1 MPGCP
6 TAPDIRA
13 MKGARRIVAL
23 TAYDACSALLA
34 EQGGADL
41 LLVGDSLGMVV
52 LGQPDTLAVT
62 MDQMVH
68 HTMAVTRVSRQALV
82 VADMPFGSYQ
92 ESPAQAVRN
101 AVRLVA
107 EAGARAVKVEGA
119 AHMDAVR
126 AIIAAGIPV
135 MGHVGLTPQRLAEFG
150 GFKVQGRTDAAAAV
164 IMEEALALS
173 DAGCF
178 SVVLECLPSPL
189 AARITAALPAP
200 TIGIGAGPDCDGQ
213 VLVIHD
219 VLGLFDR
226 FTPRFVKR
234 YADLGAAARQALT
247 AYAAEVR
254 DGSFPGPEHSYAMPG
269 AKPATPPDAPAN
281 EEKTP
286 GNGPA

>member
-1 MPGCP
+1 MPGRH

-13 MKGARRIVAL
+13 MKGARRIVVL
-23 TAYDACSALLA
+23 TAYDASAALLA
-34 EQGGADL
+34 EKGGADV

-62 MDQMVH
+62 MDEMVH
-68 HTMAVTRVSRQALV
+68 HTKAVARVSQSALV

-101 AVRLVA
+101 AVRLVS

-126 AIIAAGIPV
+126 AIVAAGIPV

-150 GFKVQGRTDAAAAV
+150 GFKVQGRTAAAAAV
-164 IMEEALALS
+164 IMEEARSLAE
-173 DAGCF
+173 AGCF

-189 AARITAALPAP
+189 AGRITAALPVP
-200 TIGIGAGPDCDGQ
+200 TIGIGAGPECDGQ
-213 VLVIHD
+213 VLVFHD

-234 YADLGAAARQALT
+234 YADLGAAATEALA

-254 DGSFPGPEHSYAMPG
+254 DGVFPGPEHGYAMPG
-269 AKPATPPDAPAN
+269 GELEQLGKALPSDPSGLGDDPA
-281 EEKTP
+281 
-286 GNGPA
+286 